1 MKLKDYKKTIIF
13 GKKKKKWN
21 MNIKTTSLTYQKLK
35 MKQKLSRLSKESF
48 KNFED
53 K

>member
-13 GKKKKKWN
+13 EKKKWN